1 VWLPEAAL
9 QNLWL
14 CSLPC
19 PRPVDHPALHD
30 DPKTPSHDAMT
41 TTKLTR
47 PEIIQDLLELYEGEN
62 PSTFADWLNAQTDC
76 QLSVLWKNAF
86 YKEANQ
92 TCNCSLGSILSQAQL
107 KRVDKLVNQAMNHG
121 ATDQQLVQALKDYLN
136 SFGGELRA
144 KGVLPDY
151 LAYVIFVKVKEIT

>member
-1 VWLPEAAL
+1 
-9 QNLWL
+9 
-14 CSLPC
+14 
-19 PRPVDHPALHD
+19 
-30 DPKTPSHDAMT
+30 MT

-76 QLSVLWKNAF
+76 QLSVLWKN
-86 YKEANQ
+86 
-92 TCNCSLGSILSQAQL
+92 
-107 KRVDKLVNQAMNHG
+107 
-121 ATDQQLVQALKDYLN
+121 

-151 LAYVIFVKVKEIT
+151 LAYE